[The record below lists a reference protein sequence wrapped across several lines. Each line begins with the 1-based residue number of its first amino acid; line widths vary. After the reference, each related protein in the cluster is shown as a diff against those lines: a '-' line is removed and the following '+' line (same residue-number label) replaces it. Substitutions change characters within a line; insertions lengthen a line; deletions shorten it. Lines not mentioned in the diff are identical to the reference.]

1 MFKGKTFKD
10 FVPGIIISF
19 ACSFLVCL
27 YAPLELFF
35 SNKNEFW
42 FDIYVLG
49 PIVLA
54 MFFAAA
60 AVSMIVL
67 AVLYLINKKIYH
79 IGILLEF
86 AGLVCTYIQGNFMVG
101 NLPPTDGT
109 EVDWSKYTVST
120 VISVIMWIVVIAA
133 LLVLTKMF
141 SAKKVISVIN
151 VVAGCL
157 SLMLLVTLTTVCI
170 NNDGFSKKTNLT
182 ITEKNQMELS
192 SDKNFIILVLDAVDG
207 ETFGNMMEE
216 NPQYKEIFNDF
227 TFYSDAMSAYPF
239 TKHSIPFMLTGWW
252 YENQTDFNGFVDKT
266 FTESKL
272 FSNLESKNYKMGL
285 YESELTL
292 GDDNLLRF
300 DNVIDTNGVTSIKDF
315 IKLEIKLVGFK
326 YAPYGLKRFCDI
338 DTNEFV
344 KLRGGSDEYKAFNS
358 SNEDFYKNVK
368 NNDFTLTDD
377 KCFKFIHI
385 EGGHVPFK
393 YNENVEV
400 IENGTYEDNLK
411 ACFTMTKVYLDKLKA
426 SGLYDNSVIM
436 IMADHGYNMYETEG
450 RQNPA
455 LFIKGINEKHDLS
468 YSKAPVSYDD
478 LQEAYA
484 RLLEGKRSDEVFDCK
499 EGDKRARRYLFYY
512 HLKDANMVEYEQTG
526 AAKDMDSLKMT
537 GRAFSLDDN

>member
-1 MFKGKTFKD
+1 MFNGKSFKD

-19 ACSFLVCL
+19 VCSFLVCL

-35 SNKNEFW
+35 SNRDEFW

-49 PIVLA
+49 PIVLG
-54 MFFAAA
+54 MFFFTAAI
-60 AVSMIVL
+60 SMIVL
-67 AVLYLINKKIYH
+67 AVLYFINKKIYH

-109 EVDWSKYTVST
+109 DVDWSKYTVST
-120 VISVIMWIVVIAA
+120 VISVVMWIVVIAA
-133 LLVLTKMF
+133 LLVLTKIF

-182 ITEKNQMELS
+182 VTEKSQMELS
-192 SDKNFIILVLDAVDG
+192 RDKNFIILVLDAVDG
-207 ETFGNMMEE
+207 ETFGNMMEQ

-227 TFYSDAMSAYPF
+227 TFYSDAMSTYPF
-239 TKHSIPFMLTGWW
+239 TKHSIPFMLTGQW

-326 YAPYGLKRFCDI
+326 YAPYGLKQFCDI

-499 EGDKRARRYLFYY
+499 EGDKRSRRYLFYY

-537 GRAFSLDDN
+537 GRAFSLDEN